1 MEADPNL
8 GEGRDDD
15 SFTDLLELLLE
26 KEPLVQHLD
35 QSKEFMETKIQKMET
50 EIMKAINTEWKD
62 TESTMS
68 LKQHKRNRNIIKEII
83 TTCNMFRT
91 EITDEFTNLRE
102 RKKKSEPLVVLIY
115 LSVIN

>member
-1 MEADPNL
+1 MEADPNM

-15 SFTDLLELLLE
+15 SFNDLLELLLE

-68 LKQHKRNRNIIKEII
+68 LKQHKRNRGIIKEII
-83 TTCNMFRT
+83 TTCNMFRS
-91 EITDEFTNLRE
+91 EIKEEFTNLRGE
-102 RKKKSEPLVVLIY
+102 EEEI
-115 LSVIN
+115 